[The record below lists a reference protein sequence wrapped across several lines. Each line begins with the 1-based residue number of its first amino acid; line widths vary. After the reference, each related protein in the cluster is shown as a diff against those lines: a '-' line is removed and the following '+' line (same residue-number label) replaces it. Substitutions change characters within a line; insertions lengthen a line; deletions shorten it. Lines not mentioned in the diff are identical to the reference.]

1 MEPENELSPAVAS
14 LVQEVAVAVDRL
26 LNRGEGSVI
35 DLRALSFLTDEDR
48 EELHALLGEGEVA
61 ATVEA
66 VGPTEVVETA
76 YPGVWWVT
84 YWNTDGEV
92 LAERIEVAR
101 TPDILVTQETDM
113 RDGLGRLLALLPAPE
128 DEGQEGPAI
137 RWQAD

>member
-14 LVQEVAVAVDRL
+14 LIQEIAVAVDRL
-26 LNRGEGSVI
+26 LNRGEGTVI

-84 YWNTDGEV
+84 YWNSDGEV
-92 LAERIEVAR
+92 LAERIEIAR
-101 TPDILVTQETDM
+101 TPDILATQETDM

-128 DEGQEGPAI
+128 DREGPAI
-137 RWQAD
+137 RWQTD